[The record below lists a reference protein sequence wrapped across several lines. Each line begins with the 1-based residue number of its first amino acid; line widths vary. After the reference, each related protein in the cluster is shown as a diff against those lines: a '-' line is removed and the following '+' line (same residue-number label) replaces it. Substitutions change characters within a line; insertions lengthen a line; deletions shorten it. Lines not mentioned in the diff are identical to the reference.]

1 MPCMNCCTQC
11 PQPCSRPPPTHTS
24 TRDSRTPTGK
34 SGTVSSGVTA
44 PFSWVLVHGVLLCP
58 PRVYFPGLCKFWQS
72 YGRVNGALLQEG
84 LCHSQVCCTQSPSL
98 RQTTAERY
106 LHRRLSNTVLSQS
119 LWGPCVLVSTGFFSA
134 LWASLVGMGYDSK
147 HDFTPPTVLLGFLWS
162 WTWGISTLL
171 VQQRAAAAPDLR
183 RGVSPLH
190 RWLIQCHAAIAHHS
204 SNAYYL
210 GEKLWPT

>member
-1 MPCMNCCTQC
+1 MELCSLPAICLGSNYDGGNEDNGDLPQKMPCMNCCTQS

-44 PFSWVLVHGVLLCP
+44 PFSWVLVHRVLLCP
-58 PRVYFPGLCKFWQS
+58 PRVYFPGLCKFWQP

-106 LHRRLSNTVLSQS
+106 LHRRLSNTVLSRS

-134 LWASLVGMGYDSK
+134 L
-147 HDFTPPTVLLGFLWS
+147 
-162 WTWGISTLL
+162 
-171 VQQRAAAAPDLR
+171 
-183 RGVSPLH
+183 
-190 RWLIQCHAAIAHHS
+190 
-204 SNAYYL
+204 
-210 GEKLWPT
+210 